1 MGWNS
6 FCFGSRQRLF
16 CPSGIQLN
24 VAFLDRTAANVILVK
39 VSFPDSEDMVIVYF
53 FGILISFLVEIIKTK
68 IKNIYYLYSKLP
80 ELTTYMYTNNHSRN
94 IF

>member
-6 FCFGSRQRLF
+6 FCFGRRHRLF

-24 VAFLDRTAANVILVK
+24 VAYLYRTAANVILVK